1 MGWIFPLIS
10 STVNAL
16 ASVKKVR
23 KSGSAERVLAKQILT
38 GIGVLIAG
46 RLTEAFGYYG
56 YFGRVFRSGKS
67 LFSIETWTD
76 THYYSFI
83 WRRIFMVE
91 ALQIIGWAM
100 IINAVI
106 QFFLIKN
113 GGAEKTVRNLMI
125 YASLV
130 VLVATPF
137 I

>member
-56 YFGRVFRSGKS
+56 YFEESLGQENHFFR
-67 LFSIETWTD
+67 
-76 THYYSFI
+76 
-83 WRRIFMVE
+83 
-91 ALQIIGWAM
+91 
-100 IINAVI
+100 
-106 QFFLIKN
+106 
-113 GGAEKTVRNLMI
+113 
-125 YASLV
+125 
-130 VLVATPF
+130 
-137 I
+137 